1 MDEYTFEYASALDS
15 EARMLDDLEDILSS
29 HGVIEEE
36 AQAFMVMVSEAFTN
50 ALLHGNRQNANKI
63 IRVDLRVN
71 EMTVA
76 ADITD
81 QGSNGLERIRTHQ
94 PPGLM
99 AENGRGLDLI
109 RHYATECT
117 FRESES
123 GGLVVSVHLVRG
135 KLKRE
140 PKCS

>member
-1 MDEYTFEYASALDS
+1 MHEHTFEYPSVLES
-15 EARMLDDLEDILSS
+15 EDRMLDDLAAVLHS
-29 HGVIEEE
+29 HRVADHE
-36 AQAFMVMVSEAFTN
+36 AQAFMVVVSEAFTN
-50 ALLHGNRQNANKI
+50 ALVHGNQQNANKI

-71 EMTVA
+71 ETTVA

-81 QGSNGLERIRTHQ
+81 QGSGGLERVKAHQ

-99 AENGRGLDLI
+99 AENGRGLHLI
-109 RHYATECT
+109 RHYATECA

-123 GGLVVSVHLVRG
+123 GGLIVSVHLGRG

-140 PKCS
+140 VKCS

>member
-1 MDEYTFEYASALDS
+1 MDEYTFEYASVLES
-15 EARMLDDLEDILSS
+15 ETRMLDDLVDVLSS
-29 HGVIEEE
+29 HGVVEGE
-36 AQAFMVMVSEAFTN
+36 AQAFMVVVSEAFTN
-50 ALLHGNRQNANKI
+50 ALEHGNRRNPNKI
-63 IRVDLRVN
+63 IRLDLRVN
-71 EMTVA
+71 EMAVA

-81 QGSNGLERIRTHQ
+81 QGSGGLERIRTHQ

-109 RHYATECT
+109 RHYATECA

-140 PKCS
+140 SKCS